1 MQTRHIFCG
10 CRSKTMSPAA
20 ALAIF
25 SRKSGAGCRSSTIA
39 IFLHKSGA
47 EAQLV
52 SLTGR
57 RPPARASYS
66 ASAARR
72 LAAAGAPLVLGL
84 RRRVGFLVGLRRER
98 DRERWE
104 RKEIERR

>member
-1 MQTRHIFCG
+1 
-10 CRSKTMSPAA
+10 
-20 ALAIF
+20 
-25 SRKSGAGCRSSTIA
+25 
-39 IFLHKSGA
+39 LHKSGA

-52 SLTGR
+52 SLTGQ